1 MLQNAL
7 VPFDHLAVTWRQTQ
21 FLFVNGE
28 LAMRRLIALL
38 FACVVV
44 SSASAQ
50 IIYEPIRYQ
59 YGGQTPFY
67 YGGHDPEVFRFAQRD
82 YAQAHDGFIE
92 YHSDLRTFRVVSDV
106 APACMWMNC
115 RVAMPQFTAT
125 RWLMRNAA
133 YQNAPRYFCKRDL
146 LTHAVQDD
154 SGAWHVPAQV
164 PTSGSGSIEIKPYVK
179 PMIAPSR
186 F

>member
-1 MLQNAL
+1 
-7 VPFDHLAVTWRQTQ
+7 
-21 FLFVNGE
+21 
-28 LAMRRLIALL
+28 MRRLIALL

-106 APACMWMNC
+106 AP
-115 RVAMPQFTAT
+115 RVYVDELPRCDASIYGYTVADA
-125 RWLMRNAA
+125 RNAA

-179 PMIAPSR
+179 PMIAPKPILIIPKDLLDKPADAAKPVVAVAQ
-186 F
+186 